1 MWQGVDNRRFPRVEY
16 PCKVVIF
23 RQGQKESIDARTEN
37 IGAGGICA
45 VLKDG
50 LDKYLPV
57 GVVLYLKDN
66 QPPIECDG
74 RVVWSVKN
82 KDVFDIGIEFVDI
95 HSKDILRIERAVE
108 ECLNQK

>member
-1 MWQGVDNRRFPRVEY
+1 MWQGIDSRRFPRAQY

-23 RQGQKESIDARTEN
+23 KHGQKDSLDANTEN

-45 VLKDG
+45 VLKKS
-50 LDKYLPV
+50 LDKFSPV

-66 QPPIECDG
+66 QPAIECDG
-74 RVVWSVKN
+74 RVVWAVKR
-82 KDVFDIGIEFVDI
+82 KDIFDTGIEFIDI
-95 HSKDILRIERAVE
+95 RDKDILRIERVVE